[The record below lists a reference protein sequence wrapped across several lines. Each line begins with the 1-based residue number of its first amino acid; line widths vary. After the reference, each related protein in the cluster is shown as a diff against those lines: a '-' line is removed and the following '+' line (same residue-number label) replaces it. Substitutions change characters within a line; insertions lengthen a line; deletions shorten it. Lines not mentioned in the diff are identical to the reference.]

1 MWFSA
6 EPAITLALAPAQPL
20 PPGAIVTV
28 EAAVRPSE
36 AAKPAAADGPTTMTW
51 TYEVG
56 DRLAEPLAFA
66 GGLRVA
72 VESFDAD
79 TFDCSHANNCGTGC
93 VRVGTRR
100 ALRARIVVP
109 AVTGG
114 VDFDGYRGWLHF
126 TDNEPATFEG
136 AGEGRRAGP
145 GNVSLPHWLEL
156 HPGVETEVLQ
166 EIVEEDQPYAPCFA
180 LNVWDPAGHAIQ
192 ARPVC
197 GPAVKPSE
205 RLHAL
210 DPATR
215 GGCSVTGRSVTGA
228 WWAIGALV
236 AAAVTVR
243 RRTR

>member
-1 MWFSA
+1 
-6 EPAITLALAPAQPL
+6 
-20 PPGAIVTV
+20 
-28 EAAVRPSE
+28 
-36 AAKPAAADGPTTMTW
+36 
-51 TYEVG
+51 
-56 DRLAEPLAFA
+56 
-66 GGLRVA
+66 
-72 VESFDAD
+72 
-79 TFDCSHANNCGTGC
+79 
-93 VRVGTRR
+93 
-100 ALRARIVVP
+100 
-109 AVTGG
+109 
-114 VDFDGYRGWLHF
+114 
-126 TDNEPATFEG
+126 
-136 AGEGRRAGP
+136 
-145 GNVSLPHWLEL
+145 LPHWLEL